1 MEEEYKPNSYK
12 ARSEAAKAEAEA
24 NSKKTEDEKPSSNNK
39 RIVQGEVKIRKPNE
53 FREFVRAFIVD
64 DIRNVAKKAVYDFFI
79 PSLKATFYKTLTNGL
94 GMLFGINPDSAGN
107 VNATKVA
114 YTQFSAKNT
123 STNQPSPSENKTRS
137 AFNLSDIIIP
147 TRYEAEAVIERI
159 HDLLNSYGVVSV
171 TDVYEMIN
179 VDVPYTLVKYGWKSL
194 PTNIVPYPVDGGYVI
209 RLPKPIVID

>member
-12 ARSEAAKAEAEA
+12 AKSEAAKAAAETQKTDEETPKT
-24 NSKKTEDEKPSSNNK
+24 NSKQ
-39 RIVQGEVKIRKPNE
+39 IVQGEVKVRKPNE
-53 FREFVRAFIVD
+53 FREFIRAFIVD

-79 PSLKATFYKTLTNGL
+79 PSLKTTFYKTLTNGL

-107 VNATKVA
+107 INATKVA

-123 STNQPSPSENKTRS
+123 SVNQPSPSENKTRA
-137 AFNLSDIIIP
+137 AFNLSDVVIP

-159 HDLLNSYGVVSV
+159 HDLLGSYGVVSV
-171 TDVYEMIN
+171 TDVYEMIG

-194 PTNIVPYPVDGGYVI
+194 PTNIIPYPVDGGYVI